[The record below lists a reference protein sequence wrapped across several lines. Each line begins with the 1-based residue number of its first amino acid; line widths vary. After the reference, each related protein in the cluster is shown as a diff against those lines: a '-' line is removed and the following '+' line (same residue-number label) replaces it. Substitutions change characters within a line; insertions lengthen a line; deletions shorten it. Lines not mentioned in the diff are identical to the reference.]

1 VSKGGGRI
9 ISYFNDFYDIYSE
22 PAYDFTKMSPLQKP
36 TTEMPMAQSSTL
48 ECLVTLNF
56 TLCRV
61 DPPPPAP
68 PPTGGGEIGMKG
80 FAGAASPPQQT
91 PPLGFP
97 PLSPARGER
106 GTGGERGHVIAA
118 KYQNLA
124 EQGKSGEM
132 TFLQWTQ

>member
-1 VSKGGGRI
+1 
-9 ISYFNDFYDIYSE
+9 
-22 PAYDFTKMSPLQKP
+22 
-36 TTEMPMAQSSTL
+36 
-48 ECLVTLNF
+48 
-56 TLCRV
+56 
-61 DPPPPAP
+61 
-68 PPTGGGEIGMKG
+68 MKG

-97 PLSPARGER
+97 LLSPARGEQ

-132 TFLQWTQ
+132 TFLQWTQVYINYLPRQLYP

>member
-1 VSKGGGRI
+1 MFPAKWVTLVLYM
-9 ISYFNDFYDIYSE
+9 IS
-22 PAYDFTKMSPLQKP
+22 LQKP

-48 ECLVTLNF
+48 ECLVRLNF

-106 GTGGERGHVIAA
+106 GTGGERGHVITA

-132 TFLQWTQ
+132 TFLQWTHT

>member
-1 VSKGGGRI
+1 
-9 ISYFNDFYDIYSE
+9 
-22 PAYDFTKMSPLQKP
+22 
-36 TTEMPMAQSSTL
+36 MAQSSTL
-48 ECLVTLNF
+48 ECLVRLNF

-61 DPPPPAP
+61 DPLPPAP

-91 PPLGFP
+91 PPLGCP

-132 TFLQWTQ
+132 TFLQWTHFLLEP